1 MSKQTFHSETC
12 HEVALHGKDAVSFN
26 PRRPQLESMMMRV
39 MVMGEE
45 AVGFDLLAQV

>member
-1 MSKQTFHSETC
+1 MQW
-12 HEVALHGKDAVSFN
+12 VST
-26 PRRPQLESMMMRV
+26 PQAPIRVDDDEGDGDGRWV